1 MADIKITY
9 VNLNSLKTYQNN
21 PKDHPQKQVHQIAD
35 SIKKFGFNNPILT
48 KTSAM
53 LFHSAFTWRHR
64 LRQNLPH
71 ECSFYKLI
79 KTRISD
85 KICTISGVLILGCS
99 NPFTSVRS
107 DKNHPTFW
115 LEGCEYTE

>member
-1 MADIKITY
+1 MAEIKVTY
-9 VNLNSLKTYQNN
+9 VDLNSLKTYQNN

-53 LFHSAFTWRHR
+53 LFHSAFTLRHQ

-71 ECSFYKLI
+71 TYLFSKLI
-79 KTRISD
+79 KNRTSD
-85 KICTISGVLILGCS
+85 KICTICFLS
-99 NPFTSVRS
+99 
-107 DKNHPTFW
+107 
-115 LEGCEYTE
+115 